1 MAIVTLDHEAQLS
14 PAAIAIHVDVG
25 ADLSVDLTLNCLQD
39 FRQERPV
46 IVSCRH
52 GNGQI
57 LFLLAFHVN
66 LAKELCAEEIDIASL
81 KKSKIYG
88 LPCDVVDNKDGT
100 GTFTVY
106 VIAQGINADKT
117 KYKAIEVTEELLSQ
131 ANANNVN
138 KISSQKPEAV
148 GAASIVKN
156 GKTYVGV
163 APTLFFRSVLC
174 SKSTIS
180 AMQER
185 IPMPRR

>member
-1 MAIVTLDHEAQLS
+1 MKKMKRLVAI
-14 PAAIAIHVDVG
+14 
-25 ADLSVDLTLNCLQD
+25 
-39 FRQERPV
+39 
-46 IVSCRH
+46 
-52 GNGQI
+52 
-57 LFLLAFHVN
+57 LLASVLALVMLTACGEEAPQSLGQRAEN
-66 LAKELCAEEIDIASL
+66 LMIESFNKAYDTTYQNFMIVPGRIHLLNQIDENGEIDIASL
-81 KKSKIYG
+81 NKSKMYG

-163 APTLFFRSVLC
+163 AYRMTVKANFN
-174 SKSTIS
+174 
-180 AMQER
+180 A
-185 IPMPRR
+185 

>member
-1 MAIVTLDHEAQLS
+1 MKKMKRLVAILLASVLALVMLTACGEEAPQSLGQRAENLMIES
-14 PAAIAIHVDVG
+14 FNKAYDTTYQNDADLKNKVG
-25 ADLSVDLTLNCLQD
+25 AMLNQID
-39 FRQERPV
+39 E
-46 IVSCRH
+46 
-52 GNGQI
+52 NG
-57 LFLLAFHVN
+57 
-66 LAKELCAEEIDIASL
+66 EIDIASL
-81 KKSKIYG
+81 NKAKICG

-138 KISSQKPEAV
+138 KLSSQKPEAV

-163 APTLFFRSVLC
+163 AYRMTVKTNFN
-174 SKSTIS
+174 
-180 AMQER
+180 A
-185 IPMPRR
+185 